1 MVFPRVRE
9 HVEFDDLVALGRAG
23 LVEAAS
29 RYDAARGASFSTY
42 AWYRVQ
48 GSIIDGLRR
57 QTTLPRRVWVKLL
70 ALRATGEYLETQSE
84 RERGAA
90 AQGGKANP
98 STAESLAKIKEA
110 IAAIRTMYVTSLDA
124 AREKGFDAADTG
136 PNAESALYDKQ
147 LARAL
152 RKAIDS
158 LPERERELLTKHYWE
173 GKSLLDAGRD
183 LGISKSWASRM
194 HAQAVDR
201 LKTALEKSTE

>member
-9 HVEFDDLVALGRAG
+9 HVEFDELVALGRAG

-29 RYDAARGASFSTY
+29 RYDASRGASFSTY

-70 ALRATGEYLETQSE
+70 ALRATSEYLETQSE
-84 RERGAA
+84 RERGAVA
-90 AQGGKANP
+90 GGGKANP
-98 STAESLAKIKEA
+98 STAESLAKVKEA
-110 IAAIRTMYVTSLDA
+110 IAAIRTMYITSLDA
-124 AREKGFDAADTG
+124 AREKGFDAVDTST
-136 PNAESALYDKQ
+136 NAEGTLYNKE
-147 LARAL
+147 LAQVL

-158 LPERERELLTKHYWE
+158 LPERESALLKKHYWE
-173 GKSLLDAGRD
+173 GKSLQDAGRD

-201 LKTALEKSTE
+201 LKDVLQRATE